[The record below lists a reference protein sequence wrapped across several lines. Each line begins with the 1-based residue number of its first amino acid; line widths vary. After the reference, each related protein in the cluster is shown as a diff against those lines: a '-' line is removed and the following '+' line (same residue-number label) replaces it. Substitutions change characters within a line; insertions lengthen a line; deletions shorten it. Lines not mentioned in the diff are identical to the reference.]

1 VARIAIVSFRL
12 GGTDGVSIEAAKWVH
27 ALELL
32 GHHVTLVAG
41 AGPVDHLLEGLRIGA
56 DHAPS
61 KDELQA
67 VLEDDDLVIVENLAS
82 LPLNLA
88 ARDVLYEVLDGRRAL
103 FHHHDL
109 PWQRDHLA
117 GLEGPRDQPTWEHVT
132 INDLS
137 RRELAS
143 RGIVATTIMNSFD
156 CEPPEGNR
164 EATRE
169 RLGLGG
175 RRLLLLPTRV
185 IPRKNVEGAID
196 LARSLDA
203 VLWILGPAED
213 GYGPELEGL
222 LEQSGV
228 ETRRDLDHGLS
239 VHDAY
244 AACDL
249 VVMSSTWEGFGNP
262 VLESV
267 THLKPLAVH
276 PYPVLEEIR
285 SYGFQFFDIGD
296 VTSIGEFLTHP
307 DNGRLETNLAIART
321 HFNVTHLP
329 EKLATVLNLDES
341 DVRESNES
349 EREAQ

>member
-1 VARIAIVSFRL
+1 MARIAVVSFRL
-12 GGTDGVSIEAAKWVH
+12 GGTDGVSIEAAKWVR
-27 ALELL
+27 ALKQL
-32 GHHVTLVAG
+32 GHHARLVAG

-56 DHAPS
+56 DQAPS
-61 KDELQA
+61 RVELQTA
-67 VLEDDDLVIVENLAS
+67 LEDADLVIVENLAS
-82 LPLNLA
+82 LPLNPA

-109 PWQRDHLA
+109 PWQRVHLA
-117 GLEGPRDQPTWEHVT
+117 GLEGPRDQPAWNHVT

-143 RGIVATTIMNSFD
+143 RGIIATTIMNSFD
-156 CEPPEGNR
+156 CDPPVGNR
-164 EATRE
+164 DATRE
-169 RLGLGG
+169 RLGIGG

-213 GYGPELEGL
+213 GYGPELEHL
-222 LEQSGV
+222 LHQSGI

-267 THLKPLAVH
+267 THTKPLAVH

-285 SYGFQFFDIGD
+285 SYGFDFFDIHD
-296 VTSIGEFLTHP
+296 VTSIDQFLSHP
-307 DNGRLETNLAIART
+307 HSGHLETNRAIART
-321 HFNVTHLP
+321 HFNVRNLP
-329 EKLATVLNLDES
+329 ERLAAVLRLDES
-341 DVRESNES
+341 NVRDSDESV
-349 EREAQ
+349 RGA